1 MKRSFLFFL
10 VLALLVLPLP
20 VFADNPTEVF
30 VVETVVGTR
39 HGLKLVAPDA
49 ATPVSISGFDTIPA
63 NTSKFS
69 VTDSNYDSVQTVKKL
84 IAYCNSPAGY
94 YITLSA
100 SAMTSESAASVIK
113 YTVASGGATVTTAA
127 DGSETASTTKVTEKT
142 SLTKIDYFGALITV
156 TVNETDYLSA
166 VTGTYTGTIKIILV
180 SN

>member
-1 MKRSFLFFL
+1 MNTDLNRYLYGCE
-10 VLALLVLPLP
+10 LLVLVPGLP
-20 VFADNPTEVF
+20 AASNPGF
-30 VVETVVGTR
+30 
-39 HGLKLVAPDA
+39 PS
-49 ATPVSISGFDTIPA
+49 ATCSSPALYVIS
-63 NTSKFS
+63 
-69 VTDSNYDSVQTVKKL
+69 YDSVQTVKKL

-100 SAMTSESAASVIK
+100 SVMTSESAAGVIK

-127 DGSETASTTKVTEKT
+127 DGNETASATKVTEKT